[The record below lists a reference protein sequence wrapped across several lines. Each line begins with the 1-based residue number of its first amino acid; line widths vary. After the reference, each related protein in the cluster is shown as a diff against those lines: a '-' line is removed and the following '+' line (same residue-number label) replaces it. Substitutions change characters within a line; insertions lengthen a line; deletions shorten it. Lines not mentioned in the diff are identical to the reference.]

1 MMNSEIKNLFFIIFS
16 ALILRILFDVI
27 NSMGVHYEEA
37 QYWVWSQN
45 PSLSYLTKGPF
56 IANAIAISEWIFG
69 YGYLG
74 LKFLSFDA
82 YAGTA
87 LILGFC
93 AYLISEEK
101 TAFYLGVIFTLFSPA
116 IFALG
121 GVATTDIFLFF
132 FWSLC
137 LLGYVKF
144 LKTKD
149 ERWFYLIAIG
159 IGFGVLTKLSII
171 LFPLSVLLYFAISQ
185 YRTYFRSVTLYKA
198 MLVSLTLGLPIL
210 IWNYQNDWVS
220 IQHEFGHLVSDSPTT
235 NPEVLFFTLLITIPS
250 ILFVLN
256 KKFYQFAQSKLVQ
269 PIFIPTFFVLLF
281 FLFKSI
287 AGKIQLNW
295 AIPLFIS
302 LIPVV
307 SAFLSKLRFKYLVL
321 NFAGIILLFIF
332 SNINFTKNFTPNDP
346 MHALRG
352 WESEILEL
360 FGDSPYDII
369 VSNDYKLLSLSA
381 YYLNDSQNL
390 FLDSPKNSRLT
401 YYDLWDKTLEKND
414 AILYV
419 SYSNKSVLDKSL
431 DCSYLNNVNNHSRK
445 QLTLYTCKKL

>member
-1 MMNSEIKNLFFIIFS
+1 MKSEIKNLLLIIFT
-16 ALILRILFDVI
+16 ALTLRVLFDVVNGI
-27 NSMGVHYEEA
+27 DIHYEEA

-45 PSLSYLTKGPF
+45 SSLSYLTKGPF
-56 IANAIAISEWIFG
+56 IAKAIAISEWVFG
-69 YGYLG
+69 HGYLG

-82 YAGTA
+82 YAATA
-87 LILGFC
+87 IVLGVC
-93 AYLISEEK
+93 SYLISEEK
-101 TAFYLGVIFTLFSPA
+101 TALYLGVLFTLFSPA

-121 GVATTDIFLFF
+121 GVATTDIFIFL

-137 LLGYVKF
+137 LMGYIKF
-144 LKTKD
+144 LKTKN
-149 ERWFYLIAIG
+149 EKWFYLIG
-159 IGFGVLTKLSII
+159 FGVGFGVLTKLSII
-171 LFPLSVLLYFAISQ
+171 LFPLSVLIYFAVSE
-185 YRTYFRSVTLYKA
+185 YRIYFRSVTLYKA
-198 MLVSLTLGLPIL
+198 MLVALILGLPIL
-210 IWNYQNDWVS
+210 IWNYQNNWVS
-220 IQHEFGHLVSDSPTT
+220 VQHEFGHLVSDNPTT

-250 ILFVLN
+250 VLFVLN
-256 KKFYQFAQSKLVQ
+256 KKFYQFTQGKLVQ
-269 PIFIPTFFVLLF
+269 PILIPTLFVLIF

-302 LIPVV
+302 LIPIV
-307 SAFLSKLRFKYLVL
+307 SAFLSKLRFKYLIL
-321 NFAGIILLFIF
+321 NFTGIILLFIF
-332 SNINFTKNFTPNDP
+332 SNINFTKNFTTNDP

-360 FGDSPYDII
+360 FGDAHYDII
-369 VSNDYKLLSLSA
+369 LSNDYKLLSLSA

-390 FLDSPKNSRLT
+390 FLDSSKNSRLT
-401 YYDLWDKTLEKND
+401 YYDLWDKTVEKND

-419 SYSNKSVLDKSL
+419 SYSNKSILDKSL

>member
-1 MMNSEIKNLFFIIFS
+1 MKSEIKNLLLIIFT
-16 ALILRILFDVI
+16 ALTLRVLFDVV
-27 NSMGVHYEEA
+27 NSIDIHYEEA

-45 PSLSYLTKGPF
+45 SSLSYLTKGPF
-56 IANAIAISEWIFG
+56 IAKAIAISEWVFG
-69 YGYLG
+69 HGYLG

-82 YAGTA
+82 YAATA
-87 LILGFC
+87 IVLGVC
-93 AYLISEEK
+93 SYLISEEK
-101 TAFYLGVIFTLFSPA
+101 TALYLGVLFTLFSPA

-121 GVATTDIFLFF
+121 GVATTDIFIFL

-137 LLGYVKF
+137 LMGYIKF
-144 LKTKD
+144 LKTKN
-149 ERWFYLIAIG
+149 EKWFYLIG
-159 IGFGVLTKLSII
+159 FGVGFGVLTKLSII
-171 LFPLSVLLYFAISQ
+171 LFPLSVLIYFAVSE
-185 YRTYFRSVTLYKA
+185 YRIYFRSVTLYKA
-198 MLVSLTLGLPIL
+198 MLVALILGLPIL
-210 IWNYQNDWVS
+210 IWNYQNNWVS
-220 IQHEFGHLVSDSPTT
+220 VQHEFGHLVSDNPTT

-250 ILFVLN
+250 VLFVLN
-256 KKFYQFAQSKLVQ
+256 KKFYQFTQGKLVQ
-269 PIFIPTFFVLLF
+269 PLLIPTLFVLIF

-302 LIPVV
+302 LIPIV
-307 SAFLSKLRFKYLVL
+307 SAFLSKLRFKYLIL
-321 NFAGIILLFIF
+321 NFTGIILLFIF
-332 SNINFTKNFTPNDP
+332 SNINFTKNFTTNDP

-360 FGDSPYDII
+360 FGDAHYDII
-369 VSNDYKLLSLSA
+369 ISNDYKLLSLSA

-390 FLDSPKNSRLT
+390 FLDSSKNSRLT
-401 YYDLWDKTLEKND
+401 YYDLWDKTVEKND

-419 SYSNKSVLDKSL
+419 SYSNKSILDKSL

>member
-1 MMNSEIKNLFFIIFS
+1 MKSEIKNLLLIIFT
-16 ALILRILFDVI
+16 ALTLRVLFDVVNGI
-27 NSMGVHYEEA
+27 DIHYEEA

-45 PSLSYLTKGPF
+45 SSLSYLTKGPF
-56 IANAIAISEWIFG
+56 IAKAIAISEWVFG
-69 YGYLG
+69 HGYLG

-82 YAGTA
+82 YAATA
-87 LILGFC
+87 IVLGVC
-93 AYLISEEK
+93 SYLISEEK
-101 TAFYLGVIFTLFSPA
+101 TALYLGVLFTLFSPA

-121 GVATTDIFLFF
+121 GVATTDIFLFL

-137 LLGYVKF
+137 LMGYIKF
-144 LKTKD
+144 LKTKN
-149 ERWFYLIAIG
+149 EKWFYLIG
-159 IGFGVLTKLSII
+159 VGVGFGVLTKLSII
-171 LFPLSVLLYFAISQ
+171 LFPLSVLIYFAVSE
-185 YRTYFRSVTLYKA
+185 YRIYFRSVTLYKA
-198 MLVSLTLGLPIL
+198 MLVALILGLPIL
-210 IWNYQNDWVS
+210 IWNYQNNWVS
-220 IQHEFGHLVSDSPTT
+220 VQHEFGHLVSDNPTK

-250 ILFVLN
+250 VLFVLN
-256 KKFYQFAQSKLVQ
+256 KKFYQFTQGKLVQ
-269 PIFIPTFFVLLF
+269 PILIPTLFVLIF

-287 AGKIQLNW
+287 TGKIQLNW

-302 LIPVV
+302 LIPIV
-307 SAFLSKLRFKYLVL
+307 SAFLSKLRFKYLIL
-321 NFAGIILLFIF
+321 NFTGIILLFIF

-360 FGDSPYDII
+360 FGDAHYDII

-390 FLDSPKNSRLT
+390 FLDSSKNSRLT
-401 YYDLWDKTLEKND
+401 YYDLWDKTVEKND

-419 SYSNKSVLDKSL
+419 SYSNKSILDKSL

>member
-1 MMNSEIKNLFFIIFS
+1 MKSEIKNLLLIIFT
-16 ALILRILFDVI
+16 ALTLRVLFDVV
-27 NSMGVHYEEA
+27 NSIDIHYEEA

-45 PSLSYLTKGPF
+45 SSLSYLTKGPF
-56 IANAIAISEWIFG
+56 IAKAIAISEWVFG
-69 YGYLG
+69 HGYLG

-82 YAGTA
+82 YAATA
-87 LILGFC
+87 IVLGVC
-93 AYLISEEK
+93 SYLISEEK
-101 TAFYLGVIFTLFSPA
+101 TALYLGVLFTLFSPA

-121 GVATTDIFLFF
+121 GVATTDIFIFL

-137 LLGYVKF
+137 LMGYIKF
-144 LKTKD
+144 LKTKN
-149 ERWFYLIAIG
+149 EKWFYLIG
-159 IGFGVLTKLSII
+159 FGVGFGVLTKLSII
-171 LFPLSVLLYFAISQ
+171 LFPLSVLIYFAVSE
-185 YRTYFRSVTLYKA
+185 YRIYFRSVTLYKA
-198 MLVSLTLGLPIL
+198 MLVALILGLPIL
-210 IWNYQNDWVS
+210 IWNYQNNWVS
-220 IQHEFGHLVSDSPTT
+220 VQHEFGHLVSDNPTT

-250 ILFVLN
+250 VLFVLN
-256 KKFYQFAQSKLVQ
+256 KKFYQFTQGKLVQ
-269 PIFIPTFFVLLF
+269 PLLIPTLFVLIF

-307 SAFLSKLRFKYLVL
+307 SAFLSKLKFKYLVL
-321 NFAGIILLFIF
+321 NFTGIILLFIF
-332 SNINFTKNFTPNDP
+332 SNINFTKNFTTNDP

-360 FGDSPYDII
+360 FGDAHYDII
-369 VSNDYKLLSLSA
+369 ISNDYKLLSLSA

-390 FLDSPKNSRLT
+390 FLDSSKNSRLT
-401 YYDLWDKTLEKND
+401 YYDLWDKTVEKND

-419 SYSNKSVLDKSL
+419 SYSNKSILDKSL

>member
-1 MMNSEIKNLFFIIFS
+1 MKSEIKNLLLIIFT
-16 ALILRILFDVI
+16 ALTLRVLFDVVNGI
-27 NSMGVHYEEA
+27 DIHYEEA

-45 PSLSYLTKGPF
+45 SSLSYLTKGPF
-56 IANAIAISEWIFG
+56 IAKAIAISEWVFG
-69 YGYLG
+69 HGYLG

-82 YAGTA
+82 YAATA
-87 LILGFC
+87 IVLGVC
-93 AYLISEEK
+93 SYLISEEK
-101 TAFYLGVIFTLFSPA
+101 TALYLGVLFTLFSPA

-121 GVATTDIFLFF
+121 GVATTDIFIFL

-137 LLGYVKF
+137 LMGYIKF
-144 LKTKD
+144 LKTKN
-149 ERWFYLIAIG
+149 EKWFYLIG
-159 IGFGVLTKLSII
+159 FGVGFGVLTKLSII
-171 LFPLSVLLYFAISQ
+171 LFPLSVLIYFAVSE
-185 YRTYFRSVTLYKA
+185 YRIYFRSVTLYKA
-198 MLVSLTLGLPIL
+198 MLVALILGLPIL
-210 IWNYQNDWVS
+210 IWNYQNNWVS
-220 IQHEFGHLVSDSPTT
+220 VQHEFGHLVSDNPTT

-250 ILFVLN
+250 VLFVLN
-256 KKFYQFAQSKLVQ
+256 KKFYQFTQGKLVQ
-269 PIFIPTFFVLLF
+269 PILIPTLFVLIF

-302 LIPVV
+302 LIPIV
-307 SAFLSKLRFKYLVL
+307 SAFLSKLRFKYLIL
-321 NFAGIILLFIF
+321 NFTGIILLFIF
-332 SNINFTKNFTPNDP
+332 SNINFTKNFTTNDP

-360 FGDSPYDII
+360 FGDAHYDII
-369 VSNDYKLLSLSA
+369 ISNDYKLLSLSA

-390 FLDSPKNSRLT
+390 FLDSSKNSRLT
-401 YYDLWDKTLEKND
+401 YYDLWDKTVEKND

-419 SYSNKSVLDKSL
+419 SYSNKSILDKSL